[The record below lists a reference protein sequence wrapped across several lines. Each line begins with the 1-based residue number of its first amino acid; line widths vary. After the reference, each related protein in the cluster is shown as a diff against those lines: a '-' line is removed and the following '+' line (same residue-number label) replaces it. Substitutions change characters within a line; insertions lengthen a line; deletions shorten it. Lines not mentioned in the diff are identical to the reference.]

1 MSDGVNIST
10 DAHDDLVE
18 RVDALEEQVTEE
30 VDRLS
35 KELAQFRGQIYSL
48 EEQTANA
55 DDGESVDQDI
65 IEDLQ
70 EDIEELQHIVNVDL
84 DGKSYEQLTRDD
96 KIRETQAT
104 LLNEAVG
111 RSTQK
116 AAIDY
121 SDVRF
126 LFGGK
131 PSTGHVY
138 DLMQVAGQERG
149 FDYQEPDK
157 TNRLVV
163 DASDVPE
170 GVKTALQV
178 SRRE

>member
-1 MSDGVNIST
+1 MNSVNAST
-10 DAHDDLVE
+10 DADDDLVE
-18 RVDALEEQVTEE
+18 RVDELEDTITKEFS
-30 VDRLS
+30 RLS
-35 KELAQFRGQIYSL
+35 KELAQLRGQIHAL
-48 EEQTANA
+48 EEQ
-55 DDGESVDQDI
+55 SVDVDGVNQDV

-70 EDIEELQHIVNVDL
+70 EDIEELRHVVNVDL

-96 KIRETQAT
+96 KVREIQAT
-104 LLNEAVG
+104 LLNEAAG

-116 AAIDY
+116 AAMDY

-149 FDYQEPDK
+149 FDYQERNQ

-163 DASDVPE
+163 DASDVLK

>member
-111 RSTQK
+111 RST
-116 AAIDY
+116 
-121 SDVRF
+121 
-126 LFGGK
+126 
-131 PSTGHVY
+131 
-138 DLMQVAGQERG
+138 
-149 FDYQEPDK
+149 
-157 TNRLVV
+157 
-163 DASDVPE
+163 
-170 GVKTALQV
+170 
-178 SRRE
+178 